1 MLYIIIFLLVV
12 IVILILTIVFLLSG
26 KKTNTNLDNFLG
38 NDDVTEEE
46 IRSMVREGHE
56 QGTILSS
63 EAEMIHNIFEFDDKE
78 VKDIMTHR
86 KNIVGLD
93 GNMSFIDAID
103 FMIES
108 GKSRFP
114 VYEYDVD
121 NIIRV
126 GSAGAFKDDINL
138 KDIVIAQ
145 AACTD
150 SNYMSQFKLPGTFAP
165 VGDYN
170 LISTAAGKAEE
181 LGLNVRVGNIL
192 STDSFY
198 TYDPSD
204 NDAWKRM
211 GVLCVDMEAAALYA
225 NAAALSKKALCML
238 TISDHLYKSEKLDA
252 GERQEGFNDMIKLA
266 NSAEKI
272 IVYGNRYRS
281 TYEEI
286 DIALTKAEELFKRG
300 KYKESL
306 ELSKRSLSFVDKNIE

>member
-1 MLYIIIFLLVV
+1 MATPHNNARMGDIAKTVLMPGDPLRVEYIAKNYMEDAVCFNKVRGMLGYTGTYKGRKISVMG
-12 IVILILTIVFLLSG
+12 SG
-26 KKTNTNLDNFLG
+26 MG
-38 NDDVTEEE
+38 MP
-46 IRSMVREGHE
+46 SMG
-56 QGTILSS
+56 IYS
-63 EAEMIHNIFEFDDKE
+63 
-78 VKDIMTHR
+78 
-86 KNIVGLD
+86 
-93 GNMSFIDAID
+93 
-103 FMIES
+103 
-108 GKSRFP
+108 
-114 VYEYDVD
+114 YELYKMYDVD

-198 TYDPSD
+198 TYDPLD

-252 GERQEGFNDMIKLA
+252 AERQEGFNDMIKLA
-266 NSAEKI
+266 
-272 IVYGNRYRS
+272 
-281 TYEEI
+281 
-286 DIALTKAEELFKRG
+286 
-300 KYKESL
+300 L
-306 ELSKRSLSFVDKNIE
+306 EVAWTQK

>member
-1 MLYIIIFLLVV
+1 MGSGMGMPSMGIYSYELY
-12 IVILILTIVFLLSG
+12 
-26 KKTNTNLDNFLG
+26 K
-38 NDDVTEEE
+38 
-46 IRSMVREGHE
+46 M
-56 QGTILSS
+56 
-63 EAEMIHNIFEFDDKE
+63 
-78 VKDIMTHR
+78 
-86 KNIVGLD
+86 
-93 GNMSFIDAID
+93 
-103 FMIES
+103 
-108 GKSRFP
+108 
-114 VYEYDVD
+114 YDVD

-266 NSAEKI
+266 
-272 IVYGNRYRS
+272 
-281 TYEEI
+281 
-286 DIALTKAEELFKRG
+286 
-300 KYKESL
+300 L
-306 ELSKRSLSFVDKNIE
+306 EVAWTQK

>member
-1 MLYIIIFLLVV
+1 MSDVMGSGMGMPSMGIYSYELY
-12 IVILILTIVFLLSG
+12 
-26 KKTNTNLDNFLG
+26 K
-38 NDDVTEEE
+38 
-46 IRSMVREGHE
+46 M
-56 QGTILSS
+56 
-63 EAEMIHNIFEFDDKE
+63 
-78 VKDIMTHR
+78 
-86 KNIVGLD
+86 
-93 GNMSFIDAID
+93 
-103 FMIES
+103 
-108 GKSRFP
+108 
-114 VYEYDVD
+114 YDVD

-198 TYDPSD
+198 TYDPLD

-266 NSAEKI
+266 
-272 IVYGNRYRS
+272 
-281 TYEEI
+281 
-286 DIALTKAEELFKRG
+286 
-300 KYKESL
+300 L
-306 ELSKRSLSFVDKNIE
+306 EVAWTQK